1 MHQDSF
7 RSVVCRS
14 LSKNLPPRSKDGSY
28 PETVQ
33 SAVPCVVTLQPSV
46 YRNCQGREQS
56 MSQSYREER
65 SMSFHADYLME
76 PSISNHFAEDL
87 LRGAMDLQESLAMLE
102 RFQTASQSMRLPNK
116 KRRPE
121 AGEKSPEID
130 TIIREV
136 LLRPSNAKQ
145 ALPRI
150 VSDGLCGQLS
160 SSTDELKNVV
170 KDNFYRKNLLSV
182 SSNNEQAS
190 LSQSARYLPKNYLV
204 SKTSQPKKVVQRS
217 LPSCATVQPDKS
229 KAPSLVAKL
238 MGLDGLPS
246 QKDNSKMKDEKIKTV
261 SSPRAL
267 FDIEMP
273 KSQRLQKQLFGE
285 ESGFDAEMPRSVKL
299 APEHY
304 NIRTDY
310 ISSQKG
316 VTPSHN
322 TVKNNEIRPMKSSH
336 RERNVEQARPKS
348 PKEIKIAAPAR
359 KKQQIKETTDI
370 NRRTREKQKSNNSSR
385 NSSAGSTSRNRG
397 GRENAKAKA
406 VSASRNAKLAKNSD
420 KKSESSSS
428 RSFDS
433 VKPVLQRTPKNSRE
447 KTVSRRNVK
456 SSTIDE
462 LVAYEIQ
469 REIFHALDQ
478 IDGPSTEHSA
488 TPSDE
493 SYPNAD
499 WEAESSVDDIQND
512 TCESDESLLSTS
524 RVERMGSTDGD
535 AIHPSSTHM
544 IPINEAEIKDELIL
558 LLLSDKSFLSEAA
571 KLVGINVYEHPS
583 NQYDGISKV
592 AMKNHKIY
600 LDTAA
605 EQLER
610 KHQQQNSLGHTGFQG
625 QKCRAAAYFSLQELL
640 RDISNGIRKLNGY
653 SDRDDA
659 GGTKDS
665 LDMKLERDLRC
676 SDAAINAVWD
686 MGWQDL
692 ICTEET
698 ECFIRDAG
706 EDILSLLIEE
716 AALDMCTH

>member
-1 MHQDSF
+1 
-7 RSVVCRS
+7 
-14 LSKNLPPRSKDGSY
+14 
-28 PETVQ
+28 
-33 SAVPCVVTLQPSV
+33 
-46 YRNCQGREQS
+46 
-56 MSQSYREER
+56 
-65 SMSFHADYLME
+65 MSFHGDYLMA
-76 PSISNHFAEDL
+76 PSVSKHFAEDL

-145 ALPRI
+145 ALPR
-150 VSDGLCGQLS
+150 VVNDGLHGQLS
-160 SSTDELKNVV
+160 RSTDELKNVV
-170 KDNFYRKNLLSV
+170 KDNFYRKNLLLV

-190 LSQSARYLPKNYLV
+190 LSHSARYLPKNYVV
-204 SKTSQPKKVVQRS
+204 SKTSQRKKVVPGS
-217 LPSCATVQPDKS
+217 LLSCATVQPDKS

-261 SSPRAL
+261 SSPRAR

-273 KSQRLQKQLFGE
+273 KSQRLQTQLFGE
-285 ESGFDAEMPRSVKL
+285 ESGFDVEMPRSEKL
-299 APEHY
+299 APECY
-304 NIRTDY
+304 NVQTDY
-310 ISSQKG
+310 ISSKKG
-316 VTPSHN
+316 ITTSHN
-322 TVKNNEIRPMKSSH
+322 TAVTNEISPMKSGH
-336 RERNVEQARPKS
+336 RERNIELARPKS
-348 PKEIKIAAPAR
+348 PKEIKVAASTR
-359 KKQQIKETTDI
+359 KKQQIKETTDM

-385 NSSAGSTSRNRG
+385 NSSASSISRNRG
-397 GRENAKAKA
+397 VRDNAKAKA
-406 VSASRNAKLAKNSD
+406 VSASRNAKVAKNSD
-420 KKSESSSS
+420 KNSESSSN
-428 RSFDS
+428 RSSAS
-433 VKPVLQRTPKNSRE
+433 VKQVLQRTPNNSRE

-478 IDGPSTEHSA
+478 IDGLSTEHSA

-493 SYPNAD
+493 SYPSAD
-499 WEAESSVDDIQND
+499 WEAESSVDDIQKD
-512 TCESDESLLSTS
+512 ACESDESLLSTS
-524 RVERMGSTDGD
+524 HAERMGSTDGD
-535 AIHPSSTHM
+535 AIHPSSTDM
-544 IPINEAEIKDELIL
+544 IRINEAEIKDEIIL
-558 LLLSDKSFLSEAA
+558 LLLSDKSFLSKAA
-571 KLVGINVYEHPS
+571 KLVGVNVYEHPS
-583 NQYDGISKV
+583 NQYGGISKV
-592 AMKNHKIY
+592 EMKTHKIY
-600 LDTAA
+600 LDIAA

-610 KHQQQNSLGHTGFQG
+610 KHQQKNSLCYTEFQG
-625 QKCRAAAYFSLQELL
+625 QKCRAAPYFLLQELL

-653 SDRDDA
+653 SDRDNA
-659 GGTKDS
+659 GSTKGS
-665 LDMKLERDLRC
+665 LDMKVERDLRC

>member
-46 YRNCQGREQS
+46 CRNCQGREQS
-56 MSQSYREER
+56 TSQSYREER
-65 SMSFHADYLME
+65 SMSFHTDYLMA
-76 PSISNHFAEDL
+76 PSISKHFAEDL
-87 LRGAMDLQESLAMLE
+87 LRGAMDLQESLGMLE

-150 VSDGLCGQLS
+150 VNDGLCGQLS

-273 KSQRLQKQLFGE
+273 KSQKLQKQLFGE

-304 NIRTDY
+304 NVRTDY

-316 VTPSHN
+316 ITPSHN
-322 TVKNNEIRPMKSSH
+322 TVKTSEIRPMKSSH

-348 PKEIKIAAPAR
+348 PKEIKIAAPTR
-359 KKQQIKETTDI
+359 RKQQIKETTEI
-370 NRRTREKQKSNNSSR
+370 NRRTREKQKSNL
-385 NSSAGSTSRNRG
+385 TSRNRG
-397 GRENAKAKA
+397 GREDAKAKA
-406 VSASRNAKLAKNSD
+406 VLTARNAKVVKNSD

-428 RSFDS
+428 RSSDS

-447 KTVSRRNVK
+447 KMVSRRNVK

-499 WEAESSVDDIQND
+499 WEAESSVGDFQKD

-524 RVERMGSTDGD
+524 HAERIGSTDGD

-558 LLLSDKSFLSEAA
+558 LLLSDKSFLSKAA
-571 KLVGINVYEHPS
+571 KLVGINVYEYPS
-583 NQYDGISKV
+583 NQYDRISKV
-592 AMKNHKIY
+592 EMKNHKMY

-610 KHQQQNSLGHTGFQG
+610 KHHQQNSLCHTGFQG

-653 SDRDDA
+653 SDRADA
-659 GGTKDS
+659 VGTKDS

-716 AALDMCTH
+716 AALDMCMH

>member
-14 LSKNLPPRSKDGSY
+14 LSKNLPPKSNDGSY

-33 SAVPCVVTLQPSV
+33 CAVPCVVTLQPSV
-46 YRNCQGREQS
+46 CRNCQGREQS
-56 MSQSYREER
+56 TSQSYREER
-65 SMSFHADYLME
+65 SMSFHGDYHVTPTL
-76 PSISNHFAEDL
+76 SKHFAEDL

-102 RFQTASQSMRLPNK
+102 RFQAVSHSMRLPNK

-121 AGEKSPEID
+121 TDEKTPEID

-145 ALPRI
+145 MPPRT
-150 VSDGLCGQLS
+150 VNNGLHGQLS
-160 SSTDELKNVV
+160 SPTDELKSVV
-170 KDNFYRKNLLSV
+170 KDSFYRKNFLSV
-182 SSNNEQAS
+182 PSNNEQAS
-190 LSQSARYLPKNYLV
+190 LSQSARYVPNNYLM
-204 SKTSQPKKVVQRS
+204 SKTTPQKKVVLRS
-217 LPSCATVQPDKS
+217 FPSHAAVQPDKS

-246 QKDNSKMKDEKIKTV
+246 QKDNSIMKDEKIKTV
-261 SSPRAL
+261 SSPRAR
-267 FDIEMP
+267 FDIDMP
-273 KSQRLQKQLFGE
+273 RSKRLQPQLFVDE
-285 ESGFDAEMPRSVKL
+285 PGFDVEMPRSEKL

-304 NIRTDY
+304 NGRTDY
-310 ISSQKG
+310 TSSLKG
-316 VTPSHN
+316 ITPSYN
-322 TVKNNEIRPMKSSH
+322 TIVTNEIGPMKPIH
-336 RERNVEQARPKS
+336 RERNIEQARLKS
-348 PKEIKIAAPAR
+348 PKEIKIAASTR
-359 KKQQIKETTDI
+359 RKQQIKETTEI
-370 NRRTREKQKSNNSSR
+370 KRRTREKQKSNL
-385 NSSAGSTSRNRG
+385 TSGNGG
-397 GRENAKAKA
+397 GRKDAKAKA
-406 VSASRNAKLAKNSD
+406 VSASRNAKLVKSSD
-420 KKSESSSS
+420 KKSASSSS
-428 RSFDS
+428 RSCDS
-433 VKPVLQRTPKNSRE
+433 VKPVLQRTPRNARE
-447 KTVSRRNVK
+447 KTLSRRNVK

-499 WEAESSVDDIQND
+499 WEAESSVDDIQKD
-512 TCESDESLLSTS
+512 LCEFNEALLCTS
-524 RVERMGSTDGD
+524 HAERIGSTDGD
-535 AIHPSSTHM
+535 AIHPSSTD
-544 IPINEAEIKDELIL
+544 ITPIKEAEIKDEIIL
-558 LLLSDKSFLSEAA
+558 LLLSDKSFLSRAA
-571 KLVGINVYEHPS
+571 KLIGIDVYEHPS
-583 NQYDGISKV
+583 NQYDIISKV
-592 AMKNHKIY
+592 EMKNHKIY

-610 KHQQQNSLGHTGFQG
+610 KHHQRNSLCYTGFQG
-625 QKCRAAAYFSLQELL
+625 QKRRATAYFSLEELL

-653 SDRDDA
+653 SNRDNV

-676 SDAAINAVWD
+676 SDASINGVWD

-706 EDILSLLIEE
+706 EDILLWLIEE
-716 AALDMCTH
+716 STLDMCMY